1 MDKLIEELIKAAN
14 ALKTVKV
21 DGDYWLTMLASVNSV
36 LMVVSAL
43 QEMTKEGEKD
53 AINNDT

>member
-1 MDKLIEELIKAAN
+1 MDKYIDELIKAAN

-21 DGDYWLTMLASVNSV
+21 DGDYWLTMLASVNSI

-43 QEMTKEGEKD
+43 QEQMKEGEKD

>member
-1 MDKLIEELIKAAN
+1 MDKYIEELIKAAN

-21 DGDYWLTMLASVNSV
+21 DGDYWLTMLASVNSI

-43 QEMTKEGEKD
+43 QEMTKEGEQD
-53 AINNDT
+53 AINNDN

>member
-1 MDKLIEELIKAAN
+1 MDKYIEELIKAAN